1 MTTQAES
8 ATPTLTGWIPPQQY
22 IAGAWR
28 DGSSE
33 RVLTDTNPF
42 DGSELMSIR
51 QASREDL
58 DEAYTAA
65 AAAQRDWAAQTPSAR
80 RAVMERAAEIFDE
93 RRDEIIAWL
102 GAESGSTVV
111 KANIEID
118 SARAITKESATFPHR
133 VTGRILESDT
143 PGKESRVYR
152 GPLGVVGVISP
163 WNFPLHLSQRSVA
176 PALAL
181 GNAVVLKPASD
192 TPVTGGLMLAR
203 IFEEAGLPAGVL
215 SVVVGAGSE
224 IGDAFVEHPV
234 PGFISFTGSTPVG
247 KNLGALAASGPTL
260 KHVALE
266 LGGNSPFVVLADAD
280 VDQAVKAAIMGK
292 FLHQGQICMAINRI
306 IVEDAVYDEFVE
318 KFTAHAKTLKSG
330 DPSDPQNTVGPIINA
345 KQLEGLQKKIDLA
358 REQGARLVVE
368 GTVNGQVLSP
378 YVFADV
384 TRDMELFQEEIFG
397 PIAGIVRASDAEDAL
412 SLANATDLGLSSS
425 VFTSNLD
432 AGVQFARRVTAGM
445 THVNDV
451 PVQDEAHVAFGG
463 EKNSGLGRFNG
474 EWAIEEF
481 TTDHTVTVQREA
493 RQYPF

>member
-1 MTTQAES
+1 MSTQAETTHP
-8 ATPTLTGWIPPQQY
+8 AVTDWIPAQQY

-28 DGSSE
+28 DGSSD
-33 RVLTDTNPF
+33 RTLTDTSPF
-42 DGSELMSIR
+42 DGTELMSIR

-65 AAAQRDWAAQTPSAR
+65 AKAQQEWAAQTPSAR
-80 RAVMERAAEIFDE
+80 RAVIERAAEIFDE
-93 RRDEIIAWL
+93 RRGEIIAWL
-102 GAESGSTVV
+102 AAESGSTVI
-111 KANIEID
+111 KANIEVD
-118 SARAITKESATFPHR
+118 SAKAITKESATFPHR
-133 VTGRILESDT
+133 VSGRILESDT

-192 TPVTGGLMLAR
+192 TPVTGGLMIAK

-247 KNLGALAASGPTL
+247 KNLGALASSGPTL

-292 FLHQGQICMAINRI
+292 FLHQGQICMAVNRI

-318 KFTAHAKTLKSG
+318 KFAAHAKTLKSG
-330 DPSDPQNTVGPIINA
+330 NPTDPQNTVGPIINA
-345 KQLEGLQKKIDLA
+345 KQLEGLQKKITLA
-358 REQGARLVVE
+358 QEQGARMVVE
-368 GTVNGQVLSP
+368 GETNGQVLSP

-384 TRDMELFQEEIFG
+384 TKDMELFQDEIFG
-397 PIAGIVRASDAEDAL
+397 PIAGITRAADAEDAL
-412 SLANATDLGLSSS
+412 ALANASELGLASS

-432 AGVQFARRVTAGM
+432 RGVQFARRIKAGM
-445 THVNDV
+445 THVNDI

-474 EWAIEEF
+474 EWAIAEF
-481 TTDHTVTVQREA
+481 TTDHTITLQREP

>member
-481 TTDHTVTVQREA
+481 TTDHTVTVPREA

>member
-1 MTTQAES
+1 MTTQVES
-8 ATPTLTGWIPPQQY
+8 TPPALTDWIPSQQY
-22 IAGAWR
+22 IAGQWR

-33 RVLTDTNPF
+33 RVLTDTSPF
-42 DGSELMSIR
+42 DGTELMSIR

-65 AAAQRDWAAQTPSAR
+65 AKAQQEWAAQTPSAR

-93 RRDEIIAWL
+93 RREQIIAWL
-102 GAESGSTVV
+102 AAESGSTVI
-111 KANIEID
+111 KATIEVE

-133 VTGRILESDT
+133 VSGKILESDT

-192 TPVTGGLMLAR
+192 TPVTGGLMLAK

-280 VDQAVKAAIMGK
+280 LDQAVKAAIMGK
-292 FLHQGQICMAINRI
+292 FLHQGQICMAVNRI

-318 KFTAHAKTLKSG
+318 KFAAHAKTLKSG
-330 DPSDPQNTVGPIINA
+330 DPRDPQNTVGPIINA
-345 KQLEGLQKKIDLA
+345 KQLEGLQKKIELA
-358 REQGARLVVE
+358 KEQGARLVVE
-368 GTVNGQVLSP
+368 GETNGQVLSP

-384 TRDMELFQEEIFG
+384 TKDMELFQEEIFG
-397 PIAGIVRASDAEDAL
+397 PIAGIIRAADAEDAL
-412 SLANATDLGLSSS
+412 SLANATDLGLASS

-432 AGVQFARRVTAGM
+432 AGVLFARRIKAGM
-445 THVNDV
+445 THVNDI

-481 TTDHTVTVQREA
+481 TTDHTVTLQREP

>member
-1 MTTQAES
+1 MTTQVQS
-8 ATPTLTGWIPPQQY
+8 PTPALTDWIPSKQY
-22 IAGAWR
+22 IAGQWR
-28 DGSSE
+28 DGTSE
-33 RVLTDTNPF
+33 KTLSDTSPF
-42 DGSELMSIR
+42 DGTELMSIR

-65 AAAQRDWAAQTPSAR
+65 AKAQLEWAAQTPAAR

-93 RRDEIIAWL
+93 RRGEITAWL
-102 GAESGSTVV
+102 AAESGSTVI
-111 KANIEID
+111 KSNIEVD

-133 VTGRILESDT
+133 VSGKILQSDV

-192 TPVTGGLMLAR
+192 TPVTGGLMIAR

-234 PGFISFTGSTPVG
+234 PSFISFTGSTPVG
-247 KNLGALAASGPTL
+247 KNLGALASSGPTL

-292 FLHQGQICMAINRI
+292 FLHQGQICMAVNRI

-318 KFTAHAKTLKSG
+318 KFAAHAKTLKSG
-330 DPSDPQNTVGPIINA
+330 DPTDPQNTVGPIINA
-345 KQLEGLQKKIDLA
+345 KQLEGLQKKIELA

-368 GTVNGQVLSP
+368 GETNGQVLSP

-384 TRDMELFQEEIFG
+384 TKDMELFQEEIFG
-397 PIAGIVRASDAEDAL
+397 PIASIIRAADAEDAL
-412 SLANATDLGLSSS
+412 ALANASDLGLASS
-425 VFTSNLD
+425 VFTSDLD
-432 AGVQFARRVTAGM
+432 QGVLFARRIKAGM
-445 THVNDV
+445 THVNDI

-474 EWAIEEF
+474 EWAIAEF
-481 TTDHTVTVQREA
+481 TTDHTITLQREP